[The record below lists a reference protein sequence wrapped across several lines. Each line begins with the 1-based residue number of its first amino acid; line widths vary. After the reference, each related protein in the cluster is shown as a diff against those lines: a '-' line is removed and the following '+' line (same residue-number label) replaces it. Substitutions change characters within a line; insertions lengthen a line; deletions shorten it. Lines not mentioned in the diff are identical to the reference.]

1 MKESKAMQEKTT
13 PKTINSHDSKIASP
27 GIRAT
32 SGLQAGFTCPNGWW
46 KKKEGKTNLCCHW
59 VYDPIWR
66 QYIAECNA

>member
-1 MKESKAMQEKTT
+1 MKEKAQDTSSVCTGKDT
-13 PKTINSHDSKIASP
+13 SP
-27 GIRAT
+27 GIRTT
-32 SGLQAGFTCPNGWW
+32 SGLQAGFTCPDGWW